1 LLDERAQ
8 VIGGFLY
15 REGLIRKFNYA
26 ISNCESDSLPAKE
39 DLGTMPPSRDF
50 IFLRVALLQ
59 LLLDP
64 GNVSLREIQGGFPR
78 TATRYG
84 DSS

>member
-1 LLDERAQ
+1 
-8 VIGGFLY
+8 
-15 REGLIRKFNYA
+15 
-26 ISNCESDSLPAKE
+26 
-39 DLGTMPPSRDF
+39 MPPGRDF
-50 IFLRVALLQ
+50 IFLSVALLQ